1 MKHTVS
7 KWLVMLLCIPFVI
20 ACDSE
25 ELAAYEEAEISAV
38 QFYYRWASD
47 IKDPITGEPV
57 VKEQRLDTSNKVDQT
72 KATIEVT
79 VTVPDAKGDF
89 NETIRSQVSAGKL
102 WGQVTVSTAARITP
116 IEGSAP
122 LGTPDNWSQERKFR
136 VTAANG
142 KNKDWTIKIVQFRK

>member
-20 ACDSE
+20 ACDWE
-25 ELAAYEEAEISAV
+25 ELPAYEEAEISAV

-122 LGTPDNWSQERKFR
+122 LGTPEDRR
-136 VTAANG
+136 AHV
-142 KNKDWTIKIVQFRK
+142 